1 MTSTEAK
8 WAERVREWR
17 SSGKTAEAFAEGR
30 QFEASTL
37 RYWAS
42 RLKVSAVTG
51 QADASRPAPK
61 PTVAMARV
69 VRGRGTR
76 RAADVRTGGGE
87 IAISVGAARI
97 TVGRGFD
104 PVLLRDVVVALGG
117 AR

>member
-1 MTSTEAK
+1 MTSTEAA

-30 QFEASTL
+30 QFAASTL
-37 RYWAS
+37 RYWAR
-42 RLKVSAVTG
+42 RLKTSAGTGGAKASAVMAG
-51 QADASRPAPK
+51 

-69 VRGRGTR
+69 VRSRGE
-76 RAADVRTGGGE
+76 RTVPDSQAGGD
-87 IAISVGAARI
+87 ALVISVGGATI

-104 PVLLRDVVVALGG
+104 PILLRDVVAALGG